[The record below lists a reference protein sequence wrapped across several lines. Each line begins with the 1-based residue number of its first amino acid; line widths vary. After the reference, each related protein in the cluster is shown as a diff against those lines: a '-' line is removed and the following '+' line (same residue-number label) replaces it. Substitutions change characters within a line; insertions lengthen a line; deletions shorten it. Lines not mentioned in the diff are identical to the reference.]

1 MRCDDVAARL
11 GAYLDGEL
19 SGEAA
24 EQVRQHLEDCPACA
38 RRQEQ
43 AFALAAAIRAEVPYY
58 HLGGEARNRIR
69 QAVAGQA
76 LARQAPTSK
85 APETARRP
93 TARGWL
99 AVAASLVLG
108 IAGGWGLGARHVPA
122 GPESA
127 LSRDVLAG
135 HVRSLMADH
144 LTDVASSDR
153 HTVKPWFDGKLDFS
167 PPVHDL
173 AGQGFPLIGGRL
185 DYLAGRSVAALA
197 YGRNLHVINLF
208 VWPSSPAEPTGSPE
222 PDGGTRSESRQG
234 YALLHWRHGGMD
246 FWVASDLNPAELGRF
261 VALLQQADRPGAS

>member
-1 MRCDDVAARL
+1 MRCDDVAVRL

-19 SGEAA
+19 SGESA
-24 EQVRQHLEDCPACA
+24 EQVRQHLEGCATCA

-58 HLGGEARNRIR
+58 HLGGEARSRIR

-76 LARQAPTSK
+76 LARQASTSE
-85 APETARRP
+85 AHARRP

-108 IAGGWGLGARHVPA
+108 IAGGWGLGARHAPPDA
-122 GPESA
+122 EST

-197 YGRNLHVINLF
+197 YGRNRHVINLF
-208 VWPSSPAEPTGSPE
+208 VWPSSPAE

-246 FWVASDLNPAELGRF
+246 FWVASDLNRAELDRF
-261 VALLQQADRPGAS
+261 VALLKQADRPGAS